1 MLPTY
6 VLTKSIGVHLNCFAL
21 LILTFDICTYKQ
33 QQPKKPKNVLVN
45 FEIHS
50 NNAWNNPTS
59 NLTLLQVYNTYNSS
73 IYATMVIVSPTKE
86 IPSPIYVIYVKAFWC
101 FSGSWKGRQEEKKD
115 IKFASK
121 IISEHRNPFYFIGL
135 AF

>member
-1 MLPTY
+1 MQRGTLE
-6 VLTKSIGVHLNCFAL
+6 LLRFANFNL
-21 LILTFDICTYKQ
+21 DICTYKQ
-33 QQPKKPKNVLVN
+33 QQQKSQKISLSTLWYIVITH
-45 FEIHS
+45 EIILP
-50 NNAWNNPTS
+50 A
-59 NLTLLQVYNTYNSS
+59 TLLQVYNTYNSS